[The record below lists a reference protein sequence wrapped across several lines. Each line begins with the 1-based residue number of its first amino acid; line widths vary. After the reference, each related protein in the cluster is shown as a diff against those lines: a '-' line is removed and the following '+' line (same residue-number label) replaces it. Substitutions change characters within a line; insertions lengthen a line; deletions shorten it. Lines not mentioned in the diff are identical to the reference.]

1 MTQSVPISSAALK
14 SQASILRNYERL
26 LALEL
31 GGARPSELYELV
43 FSRLLRPDP
52 FRLFELGMEPD
63 TPFMLGTDQRDQIVP
78 RLAERLMPL
87 RPGALVLDVGSGDG
101 QTTAYALEG
110 RLQPL
115 SFLPLDTAE
124 GALERYSDL
133 FASRFSNVTVRRSL
147 TAGIDD
153 IVGAEPG
160 TASAI
165 DERLDMI
172 IVIHSIYFTAD
183 IARFLTYAHQ
193 RLLPGGKM
201 LIAFG
206 EKSGRY
212 SGRLAEEYWAENS
225 RPVELQDHLLGNV
238 IETFFGIETAGKDAE
253 ADRGACEETLKQR
266 LGDSLF
272 RVAEVIRQPTRLFA
286 HDFGDL
292 LATAFITGLMPR
304 DGEELKRQIAFVSAR
319 LQDDPEAYDLRLT
332 LSGPRARMLSVAQPQ
347 ILIGLEKL

>member
-14 SQASILRNYERL
+14 RQASILRNYERL

-31 GGARPSELYELV
+31 GDKRPEEFYELV
-43 FSRLLRPDP
+43 FSRLLKPDP
-52 FRLFELGMEPD
+52 FRLFEMGQGPEA
-63 TPFMLGTDQRDQIVP
+63 PFMLGTDQRDQIVP

-124 GALERYSDL
+124 GALERYRDL

-147 TAGIDD
+147 TAGIDE
-153 IVGAEPG
+153 VVTAEPG
-160 TASAI
+160 SAAAV

-172 IVIHSIYFTAD
+172 IVIHAIYFTAD
-183 IARFLTYAHQ
+183 IGRFLTYAHE

-212 SGRLAEEYWAENS
+212 SGRLVEEYWSANLPPDGS
-225 RPVELQDHLLGNV
+225 HDHLLGNV
-238 IETFFGIETAGKDAE
+238 IESFFGIETAGKTAE
-253 ADRGACEETLKQR
+253 ADRAACEAALQQR
-266 LGDSLF
+266 LGAKRF

-292 LATAFITGLMPR
+292 LASAFITGLMPR
-304 DGEELKRQIAFVSAR
+304 DKAEAERQIAFVSAR
-319 LQDDPEAYDLRLT
+319 LQAEPEAYDLRLT

-347 ILIGLEKL
+347 ILIGLEKA